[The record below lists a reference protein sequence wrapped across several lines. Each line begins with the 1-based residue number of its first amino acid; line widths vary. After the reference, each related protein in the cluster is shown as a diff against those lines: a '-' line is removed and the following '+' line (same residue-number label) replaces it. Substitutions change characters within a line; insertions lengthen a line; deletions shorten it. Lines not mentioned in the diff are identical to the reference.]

1 MRIVPDTSVIVDRR
15 ISELVKS
22 GKLDGATILI
32 PEVVV
37 GELENQANK
46 GKDIGFEGLEELKS
60 IKALA
65 KDHNI
70 KVEFIGER
78 PSVEEIKLASAGALD
93 AIIRDTAKREK
104 AKLITG
110 DIVQFMVAEA
120 KGIEC
125 EHILLRPATEPLI
138 RGFFREQ
145 TTSVHLKAGC
155 IPKAK
160 VGMPGQSVFTDL
172 ADVPLSAEQVEEIAR
187 DTFEHARDERS
198 SIEIGMRGATVI
210 QLADLR
216 VAITRPPFS
225 DAVEITAVHPIIH
238 LKLEDYALSDKLK
251 ERIES
256 AEGIL
261 IAGAPGMGKSS
272 FAQALAEFFMGKGKV
287 VKTMEKPRD
296 LQVPREV
303 TQYTALEG
311 DMQKTADFLLLV
323 RPDYTIYDELRR
335 TPDFKTFADLRMAG
349 VGMVGVTHAT
359 KPIDAVQRLIGRVEL
374 GIIPQVVDTIIFI
387 RNGKID
393 KVYVLEFGVK
403 VPYGMIESD
412 LARPVIS
419 VKTLEGGDAEYEIY
433 SFGEEVVVMPVKGE
447 RKHGLS
453 VLAEKMIAAEIKK
466 YSRSFEI
473 DITSD
478 NSATIKVPEHAI
490 GHLIGREGTEIKELE
505 RRLGLS
511 LQVVPLEKA
520 ERRAAFDIAKRG
532 GSLIIALRREFAG
545 RNAKICVGGE
555 FLFSAIVGRKGE
567 ISVKYE
573 SDTGKRILSAKDMD
587 VMVENED

>member
-1 MRIVPDTSVIVDRR
+1 MRVVPDTSVIIDRK
-15 ISELVKS
+15 ISELIKL
-22 GKLDGATILI
+22 GKLDDHTILI

-65 KDHNI
+65 KNHNI

-78 PSVEEIKLASAGALD
+78 PSVEEIKLASVGALD
-93 AIIRDTAKREK
+93 ALIRDTAKKEK

-110 DIVQFMVAEA
+110 DIVQYLVAEA
-120 KGIEC
+120 KGIDC
-125 EHILLRPATEPLI
+125 EYILLRPATEPLI
-138 RGFFREQ
+138 RGFFKEQ
-145 TTSVHLKAGC
+145 TTSVHLKADC

-160 VGMPGQSVFTDL
+160 VGMPGQSVFTNL
-172 ADVPLSAEQVEEIAR
+172 ADVPLSTQQVEEVAR

-225 DAVEITAVHPIIH
+225 DAVEITAVRPIVK

-251 ERIES
+251 EKLES

-272 FAQALAEFFMGKGKV
+272 FAQALAEFYMQKGKV

-296 LQVPREV
+296 LQVSRDI

-359 KPIDAVQRLIGRVEL
+359 KPIDAIQRLIGRVEL

-387 RNGKID
+387 KNGRID
-393 KVYVLEFGVK
+393 QVYTMEFGVK
-403 VPYGMIESD
+403 VPSGMTEAD
-412 LARPVIS
+412 LARPVIG
-419 VKTLEGGDAEYEIY
+419 VKHFETGSTEYEIY
-433 SFGEEVVVMPVKGE
+433 SFGEEVVVMPVKAE
-447 RKHGLS
+447 KKHGMS
-453 VLAEKMIAAEIKK
+453 ALAEKMIAAEIKK

-473 DITSD
+473 EIVSD
-478 NSATIKVPEHAI
+478 NSAIVKVPESAI

-511 LQVVPLEKA
+511 LQVVPLEQSEKRVA
-520 ERRAAFDIAKRG
+520 WDISKSG
-532 GSLIIALRREFAG
+532 GNLLVCLRKEFAG
-545 RNAKICVGGE
+545 RNAKIYVDDNL
-555 FLFSAIVGRKGE
+555 LFAAIVGKKGV
-567 ISVKYE
+567 ISVKRD
-573 SDTGKRILSAKDMD
+573 SDMGQKILSAKSME
-587 VMVENED
+587 VMVENE